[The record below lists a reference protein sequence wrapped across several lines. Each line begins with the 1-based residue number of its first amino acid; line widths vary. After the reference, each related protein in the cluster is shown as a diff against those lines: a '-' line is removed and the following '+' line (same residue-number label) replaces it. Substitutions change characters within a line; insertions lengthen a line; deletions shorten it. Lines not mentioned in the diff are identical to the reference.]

1 MPTQVNSGFIWV
13 YLAIYFALIVGAFV
27 ALAAGG
33 VLAHLSFLTIL
44 VTFGGALALGV
55 LLAAAWRWNPDV
67 RPTE

>member
-1 MPTQVNSGFIWV
+1 MNSGFIWV

-33 VLAHLSFLTIL
+33 VLAHLSCPTIL
-44 VTFGGALALGV
+44 VAFGGALALGV
-55 LLAAAWRWNPDV
+55 LLGAVWRWNPDV